1 MLNLS
6 KKQLSSLDRWGLTCR
21 ERFDRII
28 ASGFP
33 GPRTSTRKLMLAH
46 KCGPGTMAD
55 LIGRGER
62 LLSPVLLLAQMIE
75 PKKMTALTMVSSP
88 NAIICRL
95 PIQLIGAA

>member
-1 MLNLS
+1 
-6 KKQLSSLDRWGLTCR
+6 
-21 ERFDRII
+21 
-28 ASGFP
+28 
-33 GPRTSTRKLMLAH
+33 
-46 KCGPGTMAD
+46 MAD